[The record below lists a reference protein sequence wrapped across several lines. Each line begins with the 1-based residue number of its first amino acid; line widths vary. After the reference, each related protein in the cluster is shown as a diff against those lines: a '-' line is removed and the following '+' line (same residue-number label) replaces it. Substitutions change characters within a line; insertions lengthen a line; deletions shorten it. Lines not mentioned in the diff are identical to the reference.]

1 GAPAGGAG
9 AAAGENHRT
18 CGRASRAP
26 GGEKGPLRVP
36 LRSAAR
42 SPEAEERRLATIP
55 ARYETVLYR
64 GNREQRGFGS
74 QEPRFGVPDQCDPAF
89 AGDHQTVR
97 AGLRVPG
104 SFGRRGA
111 HGLAS
116 RSARLRRPKA
126 SASASVGPG
135 SYANGPAPPLSAREA
150 AASAAFVLPSSFN
163 PNRLYERTPPGPSD
177 YEPGRA
183 APVRA
188 RPSQNFQGKA
198 ERFFHL
204 ESVADDAPGP
214 GAYSPRRPPE
224 GRPAAAPGRPAAPAG
239 AGPLAA
245 LGEVAA
251 EVVEARLLPFGSLP
265 RGWRPG
271 VRKPEVPGPGEYDAV
286 ASHASATRGRDFAT
300 VGSAS
305 FQTGSSHLPRTWRPC
320 GPGPGS
326 YEAEPGGAG
335 VRDAGA
341 AARRGQSANFSSNT
355 ARLPEKVPRMGREM
369 WGTPQPRPRAA
380 ARSPST

>member
-36 LRSAAR
+36 LRRARRGAPRPRSAASPPSRPGTRRYCTGATGSRGASAAR
-42 SPEAEERRLATIP
+42 R
-55 ARYETVLYR
+55 
-64 GNREQRGFGS
+64 
-74 QEPRFGVPDQCDPAF
+74 
-89 AGDHQTVR
+89 
-97 AGLRVPG
+97 
-104 SFGRRGA
+104 
-111 HGLAS
+111 
-116 RSARLRRPKA
+116 
-126 SASASVGPG
+126 VGPG

-224 GRPAAAPGRPAAPAG
+224 GRPAAERQLLLQHRQAAGKGPPYGKGDVGYSPAPAQG
-239 AGPLAA
+239 
-245 LGEVAA
+245 
-251 EVVEARLLPFGSLP
+251 
-265 RGWRPG
+265 
-271 VRKPEVPGPGEYDAV
+271 
-286 ASHASATRGRDFAT
+286 
-300 VGSAS
+300 
-305 FQTGSSHLPRTWRPC
+305 
-320 GPGPGS
+320 
-326 YEAEPGGAG
+326 GGA
-335 VRDAGA
+335 
-341 AARRGQSANFSSNT
+341 QSFHLNVNSAWVS
-355 ARLPEKVPRMGREM
+355 
-369 WGTPQPRPRAA
+369 
-380 ARSPST
+380 